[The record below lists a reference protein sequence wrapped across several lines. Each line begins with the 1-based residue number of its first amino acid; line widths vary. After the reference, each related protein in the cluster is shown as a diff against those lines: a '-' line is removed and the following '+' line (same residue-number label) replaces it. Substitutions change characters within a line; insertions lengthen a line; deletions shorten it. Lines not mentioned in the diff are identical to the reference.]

1 MNDLDFFWE
10 NFKEYVMNKF
20 ALTMMLAV
28 GTAFNALAEVPP
40 ELQGFEFLEDVLP
53 KDEFGSVKIKQSTKR
68 SMQKDIKRRT
78 KEVQ

>member
-1 MNDLDFFWE
+1 
-10 NFKEYVMNKF
+10 MNKF

-53 KDEFGSVKIKQSTKR
+53 KDEFG
-68 SMQKDIKRRT
+68 
-78 KEVQ
+78 